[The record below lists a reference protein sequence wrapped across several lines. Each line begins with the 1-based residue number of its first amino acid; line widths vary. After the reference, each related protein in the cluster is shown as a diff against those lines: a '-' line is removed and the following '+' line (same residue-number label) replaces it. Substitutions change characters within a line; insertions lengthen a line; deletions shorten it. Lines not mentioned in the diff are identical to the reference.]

1 MAVLRPALAALLV
14 VVAGTSVGCASVRS
28 STSPGVSTGTGGGA
42 PRWHVV
48 LQDGGDVDVGVVAT
62 RLCFDG
68 PPPSRVGPEYGPAV
82 RFLSDLPRPTDVTG
96 RVIGPALPVID
107 DGRRS
112 GIDTSSLPP
121 GSCVAFDVDVEAAA
135 KAIDQ
140 RDLAE
145 VIGRS
150 LLVSPDVWLWRPKP
164 WPGGNLTGHLVVD
177 DADRIAVPFGRDGDG
192 AFVVPASTFALQ
204 SYSALGTFAS
214 RVSVNRRGATFD
226 LVRIGDDGHKGGG
239 VEDSTL
245 LAWLDVAVD
254 DVAVPLLR
262 FPVPRATLFVVP
274 APGTRPVLAGFLGRG
289 GGPSALFIVG
299 RGPIAVEDDPEIL
312 DEDGRWVLT
321 HELAHAL
328 LPPVI
333 RSDAW
338 FNEGLTTW
346 HQEVLP
352 AAAGRRTRD
361 AAEAQLRVGLRTGA
375 RRSHQDGLSLE
386 RSCREMDA
394 RGSYQH
400 CYWGGAALMVLLA
413 RDVGDDGVFALVR
426 AIHALGP
433 VDAAP
438 QSATSLLER
447 AAQTAREPQARVA
460 AEALLSLWRRHRD
473 GLFPAVDVPA
483 TDGVPVWPGET

>member
-1 MAVLRPALAALLV
+1 M
-14 VVAGTSVGCASVRS
+14 
-28 STSPGVSTGTGGGA
+28 
-42 PRWHVV
+42 
-48 LQDGGDVDVGVVAT
+48 
-62 RLCFDG
+62 
-68 PPPSRVGPEYGPAV
+68 
-82 RFLSDLPRPTDVTG
+82 
-96 RVIGPALPVID
+96 
-107 DGRRS
+107 
-112 GIDTSSLPP
+112 
-121 GSCVAFDVDVEAAA
+121 
-135 KAIDQ
+135 
-140 RDLAE
+140 
-145 VIGRS
+145 
-150 LLVSPDVWLWRPKP
+150 
-164 WPGGNLTGHLVVD
+164 
-177 DADRIAVPFGRDGDG
+177 
-192 AFVVPASTFALQ
+192 
-204 SYSALGTFAS
+204 
-214 RVSVNRRGATFD
+214 
-226 LVRIGDDGHKGGG
+226 
-239 VEDSTL
+239 
-245 LAWLDVAVD
+245 
-254 DVAVPLLR
+254 
-262 FPVPRATLFVVP
+262 
-274 APGTRPVLAGFLGRG
+274 
-289 GGPSALFIVG
+289 
-299 RGPIAVEDDPEIL
+299 
-312 DEDGRWVLT
+312 LT

-352 AAAGRRTRD
+352 SAAGRRTRD

-400 CYWGGAALMVLLA
+400 CYWGGAALMMLLA

-483 TDGVPVWPGET
+483 TDGGPVWPGET